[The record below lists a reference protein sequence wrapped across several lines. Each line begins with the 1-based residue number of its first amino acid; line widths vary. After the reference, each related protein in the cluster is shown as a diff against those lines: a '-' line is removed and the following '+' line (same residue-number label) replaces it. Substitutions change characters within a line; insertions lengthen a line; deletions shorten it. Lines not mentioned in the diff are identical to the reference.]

1 MEVLSKK
8 IAYFFVIV
16 LEPVEQGEEA
26 KSQPPA
32 YFINMPQQPS
42 KIELASLH

>member
-1 MEVLSKK
+1 MSKK

-16 LEPVEQGEEA
+16 LEPVEDEA